1 MVQSC
6 DRCESPATVHL
17 TEIQN
22 GEKTES
28 HLCEECARALHVPQ
42 PSKELQKLLES
53 FSPGA
58 GKRAG
63 PRNPSAT
70 CPDCGMSYAEFRQ
83 TGRFGCAK
91 DYEVFGAELVKLLE
105 KIHRSSTYT
114 GKSPSGDSVEAGEL
128 IDAMSRA
135 RRRLYDAIEAEDYE
149 QAARLRDEIRRM
161 QSGDADAAG
170 DASDE
175 EGGA

>member
-6 DRCESPATVHL
+6 DRCENPATVHL
-17 TEIQN
+17 TEIRN
-22 GEKTES
+22 GEKAES

-53 FSPGA
+53 FTPGSEKSSA
-58 GKRAG
+58 KLTS
-63 PRNPSAT
+63 SAT

-91 DYEVFGAELVKLLE
+91 DYEIFGPELVKLLE

-114 GKSPSGDSVEAGEL
+114 GKSPSGDRVEQGEL

-135 RRRLYDAIEAEDYE
+135 RRRLESAIEAEDYE
-149 QAARLRDEIRRM
+149 EAARLRDEIRRM
-161 QSGDADAAG
+161 AP
-170 DASDE
+170 DASDA
-175 EGGA
+175 EGSIDQEGCA